1 MGRRLTAEEC
11 KKRFERKWPGWE
23 LIEFSSASGHCRVR
37 HKCGNLKNYEIYSNV
52 EKRGPT
58 CQECV
63 STKKWYWN
71 VGDQVGDLTI
81 INRRALPNML
91 QEYQYKCNACGFD
104 CSKPVYIQGVY
115 QSEYWTT
122 GHVIKRSQNS
132 GNRGCAC
139 CCGKVVQPGINDVAT
154 TVSEVV
160 KYFYDKIEA
169 NKWTKA
175 SEHKVRVVC
184 PICNNTQPN
193 EIAIHNLVD
202 ERFDCFHCGN
212 NISYPEK
219 FMYFLLKEIGIDF
232 EMHKTFDW
240 SKEVYDEYDGKLH
253 KREYDFYIPSINLIV
268 EIHGSQHYRLTFSWD
283 KANDTLDVLEHRQKI
298 DKDKQNLA
306 EENGYNYIAI
316 DCNNSYMN
324 YIKNNILHSKLPDL
338 LDLSSIDWD
347 RIGKKALSGI
357 AKIVIADKEQNPTK
371 ISIELARQYNV
382 SLDSIIRWLKKAGIY
397 DVKAERRNAGIKRS
411 TPVYSPELNKA
422 FRSIKLV
429 SEELG
434 IHSRTISAASD
445 PNNSCQIH
453 AGKHPVTGEYLS
465 WERWSIEQYERWC
478 KNNSQVDY

>member
-11 KKRFERKWPGWE
+11 KKRFERKWPEWE

-104 CSKPVYIQGVY
+104 CSKPVYI
-115 QSEYWTT
+115 
-122 GHVIKRSQNS
+122 R
-132 GNRGCAC
+132 
-139 CCGKVVQPGINDVAT
+139 
-154 TVSEVV
+154 
-160 KYFYDKIEA
+160 
-169 NKWTKA
+169 
-175 SEHKVRVVC
+175 
-184 PICNNTQPN
+184 
-193 EIAIHNLVD
+193 
-202 ERFDCFHCGN
+202 
-212 NISYPEK
+212 
-219 FMYFLLKEIGIDF
+219 
-232 EMHKTFDW
+232 
-240 SKEVYDEYDGKLH
+240 
-253 KREYDFYIPSINLIV
+253 
-268 EIHGSQHYRLTFSWD
+268 
-283 KANDTLDVLEHRQKI
+283 
-298 DKDKQNLA
+298 
-306 EENGYNYIAI
+306 
-316 DCNNSYMN
+316 
-324 YIKNNILHSKLPDL
+324 
-338 LDLSSIDWD
+338 
-347 RIGKKALSGI
+347 GI

-397 DVKAERRNAGIKRS
+397 DVKAERRNVGIKRS